1 MKTKKLKRRGPKQ
14 ALRRGRPR
22 KEQRPEEIL
31 AAAFEEFGAN
41 GFADTRLDDVARRC
55 GIAKGTIYLYF
66 RDKEG
71 LFRAV
76 VRSLIHPVLGT
87 LEALVAAYSG
97 SAEELL
103 REMLS
108 RHYAQV
114 VKNQKARAILRL
126 LVAESGKFP
135 QLSDIFHREIIEPGV
150 AALRQVIAKGEAA
163 GEFRKMKIR
172 DFPQMLIAPGVLA
185 IFWKLILGE
194 RYGLDLDGYMKAHME
209 FIFHGLRK

>member
-1 MKTKKLKRRGPKQ
+1 
-14 ALRRGRPR
+14 
-22 KEQRPEEIL
+22 
-31 AAAFEEFGAN
+31 
-41 GFADTRLDDVARRC
+41 
-55 GIAKGTIYLYF
+55 
-66 RDKEG
+66 
-71 LFRAV
+71 
-76 VRSLIHPVLGT
+76 
-87 LEALVAAYSG
+87 
-97 SAEELL
+97 
-103 REMLS
+103 MLS

-150 AALRQVIAKGEAA
+150 AALRKVIAKGEAA